1 MTGEDVATLLPGEY
15 VNDSILDAFIKHVW
29 SRPETSDHQV
39 RQHGSCTQRE
49 LAASTTRTSC

>member
-29 SRPETSDHQV
+29 SRPETSAHQV
-39 RQHGSCTQRE
+39 RQHGSCLRATYQYQQRV
-49 LAASTTRTSC
+49 LCR